1 METLI
6 REQDYIALFH
16 SIHRVLAAEK
26 QLKERGVD
34 FLLIPAP
41 NELTSACG
49 LALRFAPEQAVE
61 IEDILS
67 DADLRPA
74 ELFVR
79 EESGFRKL

>member
-1 METLI
+1 METMI
-6 REQDYIALFH
+6 REQDYIALFQ

-26 QLKERGVD
+26 HLKERGVD

-49 LALRFAPEQAVE
+49 LAIRFAPNLALE
-61 IEDILS
+61 IGGILS
-67 DADLRPA
+67 DADLWPA

-79 EESGFRKL
+79 EGARFRKL

>member
-1 METLI
+1 MDTMI

-26 QLKERGVD
+26 ELKEQAVD

-49 LALRFAPEQAVE
+49 LAIRFAPELALE
-61 IEDILS
+61 IGKILS
-67 DADLRPA
+67 DADLWPA

-79 EESGFRKL
+79 EGPGFRKL